1 MDRLLQRALRGGR
14 APTDGSPRT
23 ARGRAARA
31 LLYLVL
37 TAGAVTMLI
46 PLAWVVSTS
55 LKRPDDVFKIP
66 PEWIPRRQVARTIDG
81 VERELYRT
89 RVDGRLRRVA
99 LIDERATEST
109 VLVLD
114 DSDRAD
120 PALSGRPVSV
130 ATASLTPIKE
140 VHLVWSNYRD
150 AWRAIAIDHYLVD
163 LRIGERHVRWLHITH
178 AFLMFYINSIVVALV
193 VTVGQVSTSSLA
205 AYAFA
210 RLSFPGRD
218 RLFLG
223 YLATMMIPATVTMIP
238 NFVLLRSLHLID
250 TYWALV
256 LPPLFSAYG
265 TFMLRQFFMTIP
277 TELED
282 AAYIDGCN
290 KLGVYRHVMLPLSKP
305 ALATLATFVFMG
317 SWNNFMWPLIVT
329 NSAEKKTLPIGLAS
343 FQGLYNTEWTL
354 LMAASVVF
362 ILPVIAVFVFN
373 QRYFVEGIQLS
384 GLGGR

>member
-1 MDRLLQRALRGGR
+1 
-14 APTDGSPRT
+14 
-23 ARGRAARA
+23 
-31 LLYLVL
+31 
-37 TAGAVTMLI
+37 
-46 PLAWVVSTS
+46 
-55 LKRPDDVFKIP
+55 
-66 PEWIPRRQVARTIDG
+66 
-81 VERELYRT
+81 
-89 RVDGRLRRVA
+89 
-99 LIDERATEST
+99 
-109 VLVLD
+109 
-114 DSDRAD
+114 
-120 PALSGRPVSV
+120 
-130 ATASLTPIKE
+130 
-140 VHLVWSNYRD
+140 
-150 AWRAIAIDHYLVD
+150 
-163 LRIGERHVRWLHITH
+163 
-178 AFLMFYINSIVVALV
+178 
-193 VTVGQVSTSSLA
+193 
-205 AYAFA
+205 
-210 RLSFPGRD
+210 
-218 RLFLG
+218 
-223 YLATMMIPATVTMIP
+223 MIPATVTMVP
-238 NFVLLRSLHLID
+238 NFILLRSLHLID

-362 ILPVIAVFVFN
+362 ILPVIAVFIFN